1 MLLYLKSKCILIAL
15 TYFFMLKSHSLWCPQ
30 EVCTVET
37 MTAENSNNK
46 CLHKENAPSVT
57 PLGNLENVTIYQ
69 NHNYNHKPLSLKKVR
84 NQNKMK
90 KKKKSLHGPA
100 ETAEI
105 LVSSIPLTCVC
116 TTKPENRGEMEKYHL
131 LLFMVQFK
139 GWGEEGKIS

>member
-90 KKKKSLHGPA
+90 KK
-100 ETAEI
+100 I
-105 LVSSIPLTCVC
+105 LTWSSRNCRNTCIFYTPDLC
-116 TTKPENRGEMEKYHL
+116 MHNKARK
-131 LLFMVQFK
+131 
-139 GWGEEGKIS
+139 